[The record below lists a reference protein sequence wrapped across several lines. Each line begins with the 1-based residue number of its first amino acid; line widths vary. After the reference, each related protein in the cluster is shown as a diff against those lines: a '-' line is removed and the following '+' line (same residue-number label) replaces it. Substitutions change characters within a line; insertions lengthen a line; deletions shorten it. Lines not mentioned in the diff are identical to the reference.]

1 MGTELWDDSLVD
13 PDNRRPVDF
22 PTRLALL
29 AGLQQRAAEGLLPL
43 VQELLAQWWDG
54 RIKLYMT
61 SQALQCRRTH
71 LALFRD
77 GDYLPLASIGPRRD
91 HVVAFA
97 RRRETTWALVVVPR
111 LLSRL
116 SARGTPPVGQRV
128 WGRNTL
134 RLPPAAPLHWHNVLT
149 GEALT
154 ASGTPPAQG
163 LSLAQIFQHVPV
175 ALLTSSPA

>member
-1 MGTELWDDSLVD
+1 
-13 PDNRRPVDF
+13 RRPVDF
-22 PTRLALL
+22 PTRMALL
-29 AGLQQRAAEGLLPL
+29 AELQQRAAEGALPL
-43 VQELLAQWWDG
+43 VQELLAQWRDG
-54 RIKLYMT
+54 RIKLYVT

-77 GDYLPLASIGPRRD
+77 GDYLPLASVGPRRD

-116 SARGTPPVGQRV
+116 CARGTPLGGQGL
-128 WGRNTL
+128 WGRTP
-134 RLPPAAPLHWHNVLT
+134 LPLPLAAPLHWHNVLT

-154 ASGTPPAQG
+154 ASGTPPAQ
-163 LSLAQIFQHVPV
+163 
-175 ALLTSSPA
+175 